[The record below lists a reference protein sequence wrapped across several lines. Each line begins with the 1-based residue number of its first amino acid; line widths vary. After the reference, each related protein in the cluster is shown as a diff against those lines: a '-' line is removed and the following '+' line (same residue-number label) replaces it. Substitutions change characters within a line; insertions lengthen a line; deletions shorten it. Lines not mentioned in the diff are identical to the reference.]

1 MNKQRRAEI
10 RNIIDSLNEIKTQL
24 DSVAYDEQ
32 FAFDNLTEGLQC
44 SMRGEKIEECA
55 ETLSEAVDS
64 LDDIISNLEDT
75 IM

>member
-44 SMRGEKIEECA
+44 SMRGEKIEECV
-55 ETLSEAVDS
+55 ETLSEAVDG

>member
-44 SMRGEKIEECA
+44 SMRA
-55 ETLSEAVDS
+55 D
-64 LDDIISNLEDT
+64 
-75 IM
+75 

>member
-24 DSVAYDEQ
+24 DSVAFDEQ
-32 FAFDNLTEGLQC
+32 FAFDNLSEGLQC
-44 SMRGEKIEECA
+44 SMKGERIEECA

-75 IM
+75 II

>member
-55 ETLSEAVDS
+55 ETLSEAVDG
-64 LDDIISNLEDT
+64 LDNIISNLEDT

>member
-55 ETLSEAVDS
+55 ETLSEAVDG
-64 LDDIISNLEDT
+64 LDDIISNLEDI